1 MPAWMNASHNPIL
14 HKLRSVIG
22 VEFYFSVE
30 DILSF
35 NALSFSWLLQAAGV
49 WIPMSI
55 PRKFW
60 KSFFFPIHDFSNDFV
75 RTFQTIS
82 RALLPTNVIIGIANQ
97 IGFCLAFVRDWR

>member
-1 MPAWMNASHNPIL
+1 MNVSHNPIL

-35 NALSFSWLLQAAGV
+35 VVLRFSWLLQTAGV

-60 KSFFFPIHDFSNDFV
+60 KGFFFPIRDFSNDFV

-82 RALLPTNVIIGIANQ
+82 KALLATNVMLGIANQ
-97 IGFCLAFVRDWR
+97 IGVCLAVVRDWRSLQ